1 MKVVFIILLVPVFAC
16 AFVPYPSSPD
26 WESDD
31 SDVGTGG
38 MFYDI
43 DRDGDY
49 DLITANGNDISVNPE
64 RVYKNTGAMLEEIAS
79 WSSSDLYYGCHLD
92 LADVDGDGD
101 LDMAVPNLIGTGGG
115 YPPALDEM
123 YINDGGTFEST
134 PSWHNT
140 EADNSFNVA
149 FGDYDLD
156 GDPDLVTE
164 SGYFSVS
171 SVKLYRNDGGSLAT
185 SATWESAD
193 DQIAAGDVEWCDIDR
208 DGDLDLVV
216 AGSDEVFKATQ
227 PIRIFINNSGTLETT
242 ASWTSSNTGE
252 FNQISFADIDDD
264 GYFEM
269 SVSETGQGSGY
280 ERVYIYQNNGGILET
295 SPSWQDDLT
304 YCSATRFADIDG
316 DGDYDLAAGGWWAP
330 VVVYL
335 NDGTGGFPS
344 SPDWT
349 YSHGYLGKGMV
360 CEQICFSDVDG
371 YDVFT
376 ISEDFNGDNSTQL
389 FYVDRYPMLDMPTVS
404 VGGSPLD
411 PDEYCFDMELG
422 WVSFASA
429 PPSGTDNVTI
439 EYDYSNSLDMLIT
452 NWNTGRGAIL
462 FLNTNGVGIE
472 LISFTAHARD
482 KAIVLDWAVD
492 IEPGHQG
499 YNLYRSSGDREKRIK
514 LNDELISAMSHGAF
528 IDYRVEAGE
537 RYDYWLEEISDSGE
551 KLFGPV
557 NASPLAFE
565 LANAWP
571 NPGSGIVNFSFALPY
586 RSEVSLRIYDLKGRA
601 VAEVCRDEFDAGKH
615 SISYQH
621 DLASGVYLYCLKAGD
636 YTATKKMVVK

>member
-1 MKVVFIILLVPVFAC
+1 MKTALILLITPVIVFAQ
-16 AFVPYPSSPD
+16 VPYHSSPD

-31 SDVGTGG
+31 TDVGTGG

-49 DLITANGNDISVNPE
+49 DLITANGNDISVCPE
-64 RVYKNTGAMLEEIAS
+64 RVYYNTGSILEEVAS
-79 WSSSDLYYGCHLD
+79 WSSTDEYYGCHLD

-101 LDMAVPNLIGTGGG
+101 LDMAVPNLIGTGSG

-123 YINDGGTFEST
+123 YINYNGTFEST

-171 SVKLYRNDGGSLAT
+171 SVKLYRNNNGSLAT

-227 PIRIFINNSGTLETT
+227 PIRIFRNNNGVLATT
-242 ASWTSSNTGE
+242 HYWESDNTGE

-269 SVSETGQGSGY
+269 SVSETGQGSGF
-280 ERVYIYQNNGGILET
+280 ERVYLYDNNGGTLET
-295 SPSWQDDLT
+295 SPFWQDDLT
-304 YCSATRFADIDG
+304 YCSATRFADIDA

-330 VVVYL
+330 IRVYL

-344 SPDWT
+344 SPDWE
-349 YSHGYLGKGMV
+349 YSAMGSGMV
-360 CEQICFSDVDG
+360 VEQICFSDVDG
-371 YDVFT
+371 YDVYT
-376 ISEDFNGDNSTQL
+376 RSDDFNGNGSTKL
-389 FYVDRYPMLDMPTVS
+389 FYVDRYPMLDIPEVTVN
-404 VGGSPLD
+404 GSTLD

-439 EYDYSNSLDMLIT
+439 EYEYSDSLDMLVT
-452 NWNTGRGAIL
+452 NWVTNRGAIL
-462 FLNTNGVGIE
+462 FLNTNGTGIE
-472 LISFTAHARD
+472 LISFTAQPRD
-482 KAIVLDWAVD
+482 KAIVLNWAVK
-492 IEPGHQG
+492 IEPGHLG
-499 YNLYRSSGDREKRIK
+499 YNLYRADGETDKRFKI
-514 LNDELISAMSHGAF
+514 NDELISTEVHGSY
-528 IDYRVEAGE
+528 IDYEVEAGN
-537 RYDYWLEEISDSGE
+537 RYDYWLEEVADNGRQ
-551 KLFGPV
+551 LFGPV
-557 NASPLAFE
+557 NAAPTAFE

-571 NPGSGIVNFSFALPY
+571 NPVSDTVNFSFILPY
-586 RSEVSLRIYDLKGRA
+586 RTEVNLRVYDLKGRA
-601 VAEVCRDEFDAGKH
+601 VAEVCNDEFEAGKH
-615 SISYQH
+615 SISFEH
-621 DLASGVYLYCLKAGD
+621 SLASGVYLYNLEAGD
-636 YTATKKMVVK
+636 FSATKKMVVK

>member
-1 MKVVFIILLVPVFAC
+1 
-16 AFVPYPSSPD
+16 
-26 WESDD
+26 
-31 SDVGTGG
+31 
-38 MFYDI
+38 
-43 DRDGDY
+43 
-49 DLITANGNDISVNPE
+49 
-64 RVYKNTGAMLEEIAS
+64 
-79 WSSSDLYYGCHLD
+79 
-92 LADVDGDGD
+92 GDGD

-123 YINDGGTFEST
+123 YINYGGTFESN

-149 FGDYDLD
+149 FGDYDMD

-171 SVKLYRNDGGSLAT
+171 SVKLYRNNNGSLAT

-227 PIRIFINNSGTLETT
+227 PIRIFKNNNGVLATT
-242 ASWTSSNTGE
+242 HYWESDNTGE

-280 ERVYIYQNNGGILET
+280 ERVYLYDNNGGTLET

-304 YCSATRFADIDG
+304 YCSATRFADIDA

-330 VVVYL
+330 MVVYL
-335 NDGTGGFPS
+335 NDGTGGFPA
-344 SPDWT
+344 SPDWS
-349 YSHGYLGKGMV
+349 YGAMGDGMV

-376 ISEDFNGDNSTQL
+376 RSDDFNGNNSTQL
-389 FYVDRYPMLDMPTVS
+389 FYVDRYPMLDIPTVT
-404 VGGSPLD
+404 VNGSTLD

-422 WVSFASA
+422 WVSLASA
-429 PPSGTDNVTI
+429 PPSGTDNVNV
-439 EYDYSNSLDMLIT
+439 EYEYSNSLDMLVT
-452 NWNTGRGAIL
+452 NWHDARGAIL

-472 LISFTAHARD
+472 LISFTASPRD
-482 KAIVLDWAVD
+482 KAIVLEWAVD

-499 YNLYRSSGDREKRIK
+499 YNLYRSTDDRVERIK
-514 LNDELISAMSHGAF
+514 LNEKLMTTAGSGGFVDN
-528 IDYRVEAGE
+528 RVETGE
-537 RYDYWLEEISDSGE
+537 RYDYWLEEVSTGGG
-551 KLFGPV
+551 KTFGPV
-557 NASPLAFE
+557 NASPTAFE
-565 LANAWP
+565 LADAWP
-571 NPGSGIVNFSFALPY
+571 NPSSLKVNFAFVIPY
-586 RSEVSLRIYDLKGRA
+586 RSEVSLKIYDLKGRA
-601 VAEVCRDEFDAGKH
+601 VAEVCQGDFDAGKH
-615 SISYQH
+615 SVNYNH
-621 DLASGVYLYCLKAGD
+621 DLTSGVYLYRLEAGD
-636 YTATKKMVVK
+636 YKATKKIVVK

>member
-1 MKVVFIILLVPVFAC
+1 MKTTFILLLVPSLAF
-16 AFVPYPSSPD
+16 AFVPYHSSPD

-38 MFYDI
+38 MFYDL

-49 DLITANGNDISVNPE
+49 DLITANGNDISANPE
-64 RVYKNTGAMLEEIAS
+64 RVYFNTGSMLEEVAS

-101 LDMAVPNLIGTGGG
+101 LDMAVPNLINGDGFN
-115 YPPALDEM
+115 PALDEL
-123 YINDGGTFEST
+123 YINNNGTFGST
-134 PSWHNT
+134 PSWYNT

-171 SVKLYRNDGGSLAT
+171 SVKLYRNNNGSLAT

-193 DQIAAGDVEWCDIDR
+193 DQIAGGDIEWCDIDR

-227 PIRIFINNSGTLETT
+227 PIRIFKNNNGVLATT
-242 ASWTSSNTGE
+242 HYWESDNTGE

-280 ERVYIYQNNGGILET
+280 EKVYIYQNNSGTLTT
-295 SPSWQDDLT
+295 SPVWEDDLT

-344 SPDWT
+344 SPDWS
-349 YSHGYLGKGMV
+349 YGAMGNGMV

-376 ISEDFNGDNSTQL
+376 QSEDFNGDNSTQL
-389 FYVDRYPMLDMPTVS
+389 FYVDRYPMLDIPEVT
-404 VGGSPLD
+404 VGGSPLG

-422 WVSFASA
+422 WVSFATA
-429 PPSGTDNVTI
+429 PPTGTDNVTI
-439 EYDYSNSLDMLIT
+439 EYDYSNSLDMLVT
-452 NWNTGRGAIL
+452 NWVTNRGAIL
-462 FLNTNGVGIE
+462 FLNTNGTGIE
-472 LISFTAHARD
+472 LISFTAHPRD

-499 YNLYRSSGDREKRIK
+499 YNLYRRSGDREKRIK
-514 LNDELISAMSHGAF
+514 LNGELITAASHGSF
-528 IDYRVEAGE
+528 IDHRVETGK
-537 RYDYWLEEISDSGE
+537 RYDYWLEEVSDSGE

-565 LANAWP
+565 LASAWP
-571 NPGSGIVNFSFALPY
+571 NPTFGTVNFSFALPY
-586 RSEVSLRIYDLKGRA
+586 RSDVNLRIYDLKGRA
-601 VAEVCRDEFDAGKH
+601 VAEVCHDEFDAGKH

-621 DLASGVYLYCLKAGD
+621 DLASGIYLYRLEAGE